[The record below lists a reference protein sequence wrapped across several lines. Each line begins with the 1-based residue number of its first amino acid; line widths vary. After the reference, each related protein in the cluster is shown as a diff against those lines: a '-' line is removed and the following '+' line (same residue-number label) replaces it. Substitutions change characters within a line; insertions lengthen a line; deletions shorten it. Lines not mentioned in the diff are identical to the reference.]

1 MTCRKMLTT
10 GMILA
15 AVLVLTSG
23 AHANAMHAHAG
34 TVGLWLFDGGPA
46 DENVANGTT
55 FADSSGNNLDFVYN
69 DEYGH
74 LTLPKVHY
82 GSDVPATIGTGTSLS
97 VPSGLGRVIDTPSTD
112 LFHPGK
118 TGQLTVEFWHKALN
132 YTFGNILGPVS
143 SASPSGGGQ
152 EANRWQISTGM
163 GNLGK
168 PSPDGFEYDLSVYGT
183 TGGSGNRTK
192 VTTGQDWPV
201 PDEWKH
207 VAVTTNHDSGELF
220 IYVNGVQKASATG
233 LVAQEALNA
242 PLRLLN
248 NAATTNFNG
257 HALVDELRISDIA
270 LLPGDGSG
278 NGVLAWNTS
287 LVPEPTAL
295 GLLVA
300 GGLMILGRRQ

>member
-1 MTCRKMLTT
+1 MHMSYRKMLT
-10 GMILA
+10 GMTLA
-15 AVLVLTSG
+15 VVLVLTSG
-23 AHANAMHAHAG
+23 ARAA

-46 DENVANGTT
+46 DVNVSDGTA
-55 FADSSGNNLDFVYN
+55 FGDSSGNNLDFVYH

-74 LTLPKVHY
+74 LTLNKVHY
-82 GSDVPATIGTGTSLS
+82 GSDVPAAIGMGTSLS

-112 LFHPGK
+112 LLHPSK
-118 TGQLTVEFWHKALN
+118 TGQLTVEFWHKGLS
-132 YTFGNILGPVS
+132 YTFGNVLGPVS
-143 SASPSGGGQ
+143 SISPGGGGQ

-163 GNLGK
+163 GNLGN
-168 PSPDGFEYDLSVYGT
+168 PSPTGFEYDLSVYGT
-183 TGGSGNRTK
+183 SGGSGNRTRA
-192 VTTGQDWPV
+192 TTGPDWPV
-201 PDEWKH
+201 EDVWKH
-207 VAVTTNHDSGELF
+207 VAVTTNHDTGELF
-220 IYVNGVQKASATG
+220 IYVNGVEKASATG
-233 LVAQEALNA
+233 LVAQAVLDA

-257 HALVDELRISDIA
+257 HALVDEMRISDVA

-300 GGLMILGRRQ
+300 GGLMILGRRR